1 MTILLFF
8 TTSVSFADRSPS
20 PEAASSWGF
29 FQIALL
35 AGNLAFNLS
44 IFVYT
49 LGKLLWTK
57 ALTFLKRMK
66 TIHSSSSSIRSRKS
80 KTVKILAYPAPQQA
94 SLDLTHNQSMLTNNN
109 NISSVDILLPA
120 DNSLGKTTLPSS
132 KLAFKEQ
139 HRFEVTADNNL
150 FGT

>member
-1 MTILLFF
+1 LTILLFF

-20 PEAASSWGF
+20 PEAASNWGF

-57 ALTFLKRMK
+57 VLTFLKSRK
-66 TIHSSSSSIRSRKS
+66 TLISSSIRSSKS
-80 KTVKILAYPAPQQA
+80 KTVKILACPAPQQ
-94 SLDLTHNQSMLTNNN
+94 SHIDLTHNQSMQTNI
-109 NISSVDILLPA
+109 NISSLDILLPA

-132 KLAFKEQ
+132 KLALKEQ
-139 HRFEVTADNNL
+139 H
-150 FGT
+150 